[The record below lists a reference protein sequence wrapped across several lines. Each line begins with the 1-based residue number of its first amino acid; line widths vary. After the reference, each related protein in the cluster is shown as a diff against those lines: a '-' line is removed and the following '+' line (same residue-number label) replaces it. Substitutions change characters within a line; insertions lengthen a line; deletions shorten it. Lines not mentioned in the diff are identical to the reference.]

1 MITYNFAMVTYDN
14 LSIYSGDIW
23 HLIILGNELYWKT
36 YWWYYQNGNV
46 YAEDDDVT
54 HGQVSPVERMD
65 HKGLIPKV
73 DDTGNL

>member
-1 MITYNFAMVTYDN
+1 MV
-14 LSIYSGDIW
+14 SS
-23 HLIILGNELYWKT
+23 
-36 YWWYYQNGNV
+36 NGNV
-46 YAEDDDVT
+46 YVEDDEVT

>member
-1 MITYNFAMVTYDN
+1 MNYIGKHIDGIIKWQC
-14 LSIYSGDIW
+14 LIDI
-23 HLIILGNELYWKT
+23 
-36 YWWYYQNGNV
+36 V
-46 YAEDDDVT
+46 YAEDDEVT